1 MSHKPTVRLSHHR
14 TYVVVYGGSLS
25 MPYLIIVF
33 NNPIIFLV
41 APKLDMRYIPL
52 NFYSCDCFMHAIP
65 WWSRLMFGPS
75 VLRETSGVVL
85 SVPARFPYL
94 LWPLLTSPLYQPV
107 VTETSLGKV
116 YTLWLIAAGSTT
128 LVTPAFSGIWD
139 VDMMCY
145 LIQPHSLLSGSCSS
159 VPTTQSGLL
168 QCLDHSKPPC
178 HLLCFEVSPPRS
190 RDLHPL
196 GHSFKE
202 LYLPFKAHTPNKRH

>member
-94 LWPLLTSPLYQPV
+94 LVEWVRTFQ
-107 VTETSLGKV
+107 
-116 YTLWLIAAGSTT
+116 
-128 LVTPAFSGIWD
+128 
-139 VDMMCY
+139 
-145 LIQPHSLLSGSCSS
+145 
-159 VPTTQSGLL
+159 
-168 QCLDHSKPPC
+168 SKPLTQPC
-178 HLLCFEVSPPRS
+178 VKVSLYTAVIIQS
-190 RDLHPL
+190 LALHQ
-196 GHSFKE
+196 F
-202 LYLPFKAHTPNKRH
+202 ANAQIN